1 MVIKK
6 NIVEILVAV
15 GITIL
20 LTYSTEP
27 VMYSDSARYLK
38 TNIVDPPI
46 YPTMIVIMRSIFGTL
61 NSVIILQTLL
71 IGFSIIYF
79 TKTMTKHFNLE
90 IVVQAFVL
98 LFLFLPIIKF
108 YSSILTEPFGYAFS
122 LLFVSFVVKLL
133 YNFNYENI
141 IWTSILVLALLLT
154 RNQFI
159 FLYPVIFLFYI
170 GIFILNKTK
179 KSFII
184 LTVSFLAIVLI
195 HNSISFINIYLK
207 QDTFKSNNL
216 TYVEREHNLG
226 PFYYF
231 YSDAIYISTI
241 KDVELF
247 KNQEMKKTLIKIF
260 EEVGNEKALLKYY
273 DGRGHYGLSLRKI
286 NNLSHYHINILARH
300 KNTNMINVKKEISIK
315 LIKANF
321 GKYIKHLFKKFYD
334 SSWLFV
340 FVPFFMLLSGI
351 ISFLKLRSNI
361 SLLIIFLSLFSLA
374 NHSVIYLFG
383 RVQPRYFIYTDFI
396 LLIFIFILFYGFLK
410 KIKKN

>member
-1 MVIKK
+1 MMVIKK

-159 FLYPVIFLFYI
+159 FLYPVTLLFCQ
-170 GIFILNKTK
+170 L
-179 KSFII
+179 
-184 LTVSFLAIVLI
+184 
-195 HNSISFINIYLK
+195 
-207 QDTFKSNNL
+207 
-216 TYVEREHNLG
+216 
-226 PFYYF
+226 
-231 YSDAIYISTI
+231 
-241 KDVELF
+241 
-247 KNQEMKKTLIKIF
+247 
-260 EEVGNEKALLKYY
+260 
-273 DGRGHYGLSLRKI
+273 
-286 NNLSHYHINILARH
+286 
-300 KNTNMINVKKEISIK
+300 
-315 LIKANF
+315 
-321 GKYIKHLFKKFYD
+321 
-334 SSWLFV
+334 
-340 FVPFFMLLSGI
+340 
-351 ISFLKLRSNI
+351 
-361 SLLIIFLSLFSLA
+361 
-374 NHSVIYLFG
+374 
-383 RVQPRYFIYTDFI
+383 
-396 LLIFIFILFYGFLK
+396 
-410 KIKKN
+410 

>member
-1 MVIKK
+1 MMVIKK
-6 NIVEILVAV
+6 NILEILVAV
-15 GITIL
+15 GIIIL
-20 LTYSTEP
+20 LTYSSEP
-27 VMYSDSARYLK
+27 VMYNDSERYLK
-38 TNIVDPPI
+38 ANIVDPPI
-46 YPTMIVIMRSIFGTL
+46 YPTMIVIMKSIFGTL

-79 TKTMTKHFNLE
+79 TRTITKHFNLE
-90 IVVQAFVL
+90 IIIKTFVL

-108 YSSILTEPFGYAFS
+108 YSSILTEPLGYAFS

-133 YNFNYENI
+133 YNFNNENI

-159 FLYPVIFLFYI
+159 FLYPVVLLFYI

-179 KSFII
+179 KSFIV
-184 LTVSFLAIVLI
+184 LTASFLSIVLI
-195 HNSISFINIYLK
+195 HNSLSFINTYLK
-207 QDTFKSNNL
+207 QDTFKSNTS
-216 TYVEREHNLG
+216 TYVERDHGLG
-226 PFYYF
+226 PFYYT

-247 KNQEMKKTLIKIF
+247 KNQEMKKMLIKIF
-260 EEVGNEKALLKYY
+260 KEVEKEKALLKYY

-286 NNLSHYHINILARH
+286 NYLSHYHINILSRH
-300 KNTNMINVKKEISIK
+300 ENTTMISLKKEISIK

-340 FVPFFMLLSGI
+340 FVPFFMLISGT
-351 ISFLKLRSNI
+351 ISFFKLKSHI
-361 SLLIIFLSLFSLA
+361 SLLVIFLSLFTLA

-410 KIKKN
+410 KSKN